1 MQTIEFIGRR
11 APEAPERASE
21 FALVLKNV
29 ALLEGPGGEADYADK
44 VTVRIIGRDVS
55 AIPFGCQVTVSCA
68 PRFSGSGR
76 DKRTSATT
84 AMSVRWV
91 GAARSTDFIQAH
103 GRISYTP
110 IRPCKKTLDRFAR
123 IRSEYGYLGVLPDGL
138 REQQQE
144 RLDAE
149 EKERGK
155 KKRKKGIAAQLPEG
169 PRLRSTEGLRGREK
183 VMAACR
189 MACAK
194 TTRGGKDPVAV
205 LVGEEVYADF
215 ASAALALGCAATTV
229 SRAAKGGRKLAG
241 KVVAIVG
248 EPVKDPDVSMKAAAL
263 LALVDATLDEIEGG
277 AAPSAGAERDTGW
290 ELVPD
295 EKKLSFQAAGPGLL
309 RAARQARVVREGG
322 FEHRLRRLDDLLGG
336 GAPFEADG
344 RPDMARGSD

>member
-11 APEAPERASE
+11 APEASEKASE
-21 FALVLKNV
+21 FTLVLKNV

-44 VTVRIIGRDVS
+44 VAVRLIGRDVS

-68 PRFSGSGR
+68 PRFLGSGR

-103 GRISYTP
+103 GRISYAP

-149 EKERGK
+149 AKARE

-229 SRAAKGGRKLAG
+229 SRAAKRGRKVAG

-248 EPVKDPDVSMKAAAL
+248 EPVKDPDLSMKAAAL
-263 LALVDATLDEIEGG
+263 LALIDATLDEVEGG
-277 AAPSAGAERDTGW
+277 AAARGDAKGIGW
-290 ELVPD
+290 ELQAD
-295 EKKLSFQAAGPGLL
+295 EKKLSFQAAGPGVL
-309 RAARQARVVREGG
+309 RSTCQARVVHEGG
-322 FEHRLRRLDDLLGG
+322 LEHRLRRIDDLLGG
-336 GAPFEADG
+336 GPRLEAHG

>member
-1 MQTIEFIGRR
+1 MQTIDFIGRR
-11 APEAPERASE
+11 APEASENASE
-21 FALVLKNV
+21 FTLVLKNV

-44 VTVRIIGRDVS
+44 VTVRLIGRDVS

-68 PRFSGSGR
+68 PRFTGSGR

-84 AMSVRWV
+84 GMSVRWV

-144 RLDAE
+144 RLDAADAE
-149 EKERGK
+149 ARGK
-155 KKRKKGIAAQLPEG
+155 KRRKGIAAQLPEG

-183 VMAACR
+183 VLAACR

-229 SRAAKGGRKLAG
+229 SRAARCGRKLAG

-263 LALVDATLDEIEGG
+263 LALVDATLEGFEG
-277 AAPSAGAERDTGW
+277 AAPADSGAARDIGW
-290 ELVPD
+290 GLLSD
-295 EKKLSFQAAGPGLL
+295 ENKLPVQAAGPGVL
-309 RAARQARVVREGG
+309 RAARQARVVREGD
-322 FEHRLRRLDDLLGG
+322 FEHWMRGFDDLLGG

>member
-11 APEAPERASE
+11 SPEAPEKPGE
-21 FALVLKNV
+21 FTLVLKNV

-84 AMSVRWV
+84 AMSVRWA
-91 GAARSTDFIQAH
+91 GTARSTDFIQGH
-103 GRISYTP
+103 GRISYAP

-149 EKERGK
+149 AKARG

-183 VMAACR
+183 VLAACR

-229 SRAAKGGRKLAG
+229 SRAAKRGRKVAG

-248 EPVKDPDVSMKAAAL
+248 EPVKDPDMSMKAAAL
-263 LALVDATLDEIEGG
+263 LALIDATLDEVEGG
-277 AAPSAGAERDTGW
+277 AAPAAGAAKGNGW
-290 ELVPD
+290 ELQPD
-295 EKKLSFQAAGPGLL
+295 EKKLSFQAAGPGVL
-309 RAARQARVVREGG
+309 RAADRARLVREGG
-322 FEHRLRRLDDLLGG
+322 GEHRLRRLDDLLGG
-336 GAPFEADG
+336 GPRLEAHG

>member
-44 VTVRIIGRDVS
+44 VAVHIIGRDVS

>member
-11 APEAPERASE
+11 APEASERASE

-44 VTVRIIGRDVS
+44 VTVRIIGCDVS

-110 IRPCKKTLDRFAR
+110 IRPCKKTLDRFTR

-309 RAARQARVVREGG
+309 RAAGQARVVREGG

>member
-44 VTVRIIGRDVS
+44 VTVHIIGRDVS